1 MSVKQRRRWTSGTIQ
16 VAGRY
21 LSQLGRGVEQGS
33 SPLALVDL
41 AALLVTPFYQAAALG
56 GLILSSVSAALAC
69 PRAELAPWVLL
80 AATLSQL
87 AGMILG
93 STAAAALVLT
103 LEGKWDRRLLPAL
116 GLYGLFLLSWVPIT
130 LGCLVK
136 QTTQWEEIRHTRNV
150 SPQPAASRASLA
162 S

>member
-1 MSVKQRRRWTSGTIQ
+1 
-16 VAGRY
+16 
-21 LSQLGRGVEQGS
+21 
-33 SPLALVDL
+33 
-41 AALLVTPFYQAAALG
+41 
-56 GLILSSVSAALAC
+56 
-69 PRAELAPWVLL
+69 
-80 AATLSQL
+80 
-87 AGMILG
+87 MILG